1 MNPARQRTSL
11 VVLALCVTLPTMSDA
26 QPSMDQRI
34 LELEARLQVLSERID
49 LLEQRPATDGPS
61 TPPSAQLGA
70 DSTSA
75 DASGVVWTLGTRL
88 ADGPWRITH
97 KAFDRGRGRVDLLL
111 QITAPLQDP
120 EHWAKVGGEVPMLL
134 RMRGAYGIEHV
145 QALTLARGN
154 RLEPGAYIHLQADID
169 PARSAAV
176 GQFIIELADAS
187 PARSSQSGG
196 PDISN
201 NSDQPKRGLQS

>member
-1 MNPARQRTSL
+1 
-11 VVLALCVTLPTMSDA
+11 
-26 QPSMDQRI
+26 
-34 LELEARLQVLSERID
+34 
-49 LLEQRPATDGPS
+49 
-61 TPPSAQLGA
+61 
-70 DSTSA
+70 
-75 DASGVVWTLGTRL
+75 
-88 ADGPWRITH
+88 
-97 KAFDRGRGRVDLLL
+97 
-111 QITAPLQDP
+111 
-120 EHWAKVGGEVPMLL
+120 MLL

-169 PARSAAV
+169 PARSVAV